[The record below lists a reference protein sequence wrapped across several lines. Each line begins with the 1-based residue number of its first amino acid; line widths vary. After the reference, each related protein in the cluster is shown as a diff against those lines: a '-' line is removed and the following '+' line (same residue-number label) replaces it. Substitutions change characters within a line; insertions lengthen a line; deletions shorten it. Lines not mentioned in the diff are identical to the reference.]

1 MDNSP
6 SPFQLLVKSY
16 TNNLISRKEYLK
28 DRSQLL
34 KKLQSTGNI
43 EDVDYKNFTL
53 ISQGSNAKPFTKKS
67 YSVADW
73 IIIAL
78 GFTASAVLGFILY
91 G

>member
-16 TNNLISRKEYLK
+16 TSNLISRKEYVK
-28 DRSQLL
+28 NRSQLL
-34 KKLQSTGNI
+34 KKLQSTGTI

-53 ISQGSNAKPFTKKS
+53 ISQDFNAKPITKKS
-67 YSVADW
+67 YSVVDW